1 MQMYE
6 KLFRVSPKESRRKE
20 NILPTC
26 ACIQIILTREKKD
39 RFTKDKIKSKARDK
53 FKGYNQFSNKVKI

>member
-1 MQMYE
+1 MKNYLEFPLKNLGE
-6 KLFRVSPKESRRKE
+6 KKIFYQRVYAYKSFLQEK
-20 NILPTC
+20 
-26 ACIQIILTREKKD
+26 KKD